1 MAGVASTDLRI
12 TVLNSASVSAGG
24 LLSLVF
30 VLLTVHQEQSENA
43 VLPGESVMK
52 TAGAVAPLWVRFTQ
66 SPPLPNPFPLLIHP
80 PPAAD
85 VRRGLETENELL
97 YNEAQQ
103 SHPEKIYNLMRG
115 FNEGCVSVLSRMA
128 DELRDT
134 EQRRSRKRGV
144 KN

>member
-1 MAGVASTDLRI
+1 MP
-12 TVLNSASVSAGG
+12 
-24 LLSLVF
+24 LSESDS
-30 VLLTVHQEQSENA
+30 LT
-43 VLPGESVMK
+43 
-52 TAGAVAPLWVRFTQ
+52 AP
-66 SPPLPNPFPLLIHP
+66 PNPFPLLIHP
-80 PPAAD
+80 PPAVD
-85 VRRGLETENELL
+85 VRWGLETENELL

-115 FNEGCVSVLSRMA
+115 FNEGRLSILSRMA

>member
-52 TAGAVAPLWVRFTQ
+52 TAGAVAPL
-66 SPPLPNPFPLLIHP
+66 
-80 PPAAD
+80 
-85 VRRGLETENELL
+85 
-97 YNEAQQ
+97 
-103 SHPEKIYNLMRG
+103 
-115 FNEGCVSVLSRMA
+115 
-128 DELRDT
+128 
-134 EQRRSRKRGV
+134 
-144 KN
+144 